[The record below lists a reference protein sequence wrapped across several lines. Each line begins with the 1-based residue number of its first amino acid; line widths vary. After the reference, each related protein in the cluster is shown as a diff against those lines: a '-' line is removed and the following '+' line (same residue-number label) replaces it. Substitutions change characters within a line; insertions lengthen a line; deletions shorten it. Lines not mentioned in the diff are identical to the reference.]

1 MHNAI
6 IAYDKIKVKDG
17 KMIRLYYI
25 TLSGEYQGRYV
36 EIYARDKDRA
46 VWNTERVFG
55 VMNVSTVY
63 TAKAWRK
70 KSTENLISVG
80 KIESED
86 EREYRRLRR

>member
-1 MHNAI
+1 
-6 IAYDKIKVKDG
+6 
-17 KMIRLYYI
+17 MIRLYYI
-25 TLSGEYQGRYV
+25 TLCGEFQGRYV

-46 VWNTERVFG
+46 VWSTERVFG

-63 TAKAWRK
+63 TAKAWSKRY
-70 KSTENLISVG
+70 TGNLISVG